1 MAGVRTR
8 VRRFGVV
15 LAAAVVSSASAA
27 APAAAVRDCP
37 QAQSPRVIAA
47 GLDGMTIDAAG
58 RVYVTADAA
67 GELWRVGT
75 DRSIC
80 ALARG
85 RRQPSAV
92 ALRDGSAIVVGFDGR
107 ILELPGALPAG

>member
-1 MAGVRTR
+1 M
-8 VRRFGVV
+8 

-37 QAQSPRVIAA
+37 DAPADVRTYVRPGPLDIAA
-47 GLDGMTIDAAG
+47 GLDGMTIDPQG
-58 RVYVTADAA
+58 RLYVTANGL
-67 GELWRVGT
+67 GEVWRVGT
-75 DRSIC
+75 DRLIC

-85 RRQPSAV
+85 LRQPSAV

-107 ILELPGALPAG
+107 ILELPGAVPGG